1 MGILKLGDTDR
12 RSLWD
17 WSLAQEFP
25 RMSKTDNHQTAP
37 RTGLLHADQRTSPA
51 IRDKLGEQ
59 LRAMYGKPE
68 EEPLPDRLLH
78 LMRQLDQPRAGRK
91 A

>member
-1 MGILKLGDTDR
+1 
-12 RSLWD
+12 
-17 WSLAQEFP
+17 
-25 RMSKTDNHQTAP
+25 MSKTDERQSAP
-37 RTGLLHADQRTSPA
+37 RTGLLQVDQRTSPA

-78 LMRQLDQPRAGRK
+78 LMRQLGQSQSA
-91 A
+91 

>member
-1 MGILKLGDTDR
+1 MLELGDTDR

-25 RMSKTDNHQTAP
+25 RMSKIDEQPAP
-37 RTGLLHADQRTSPA
+37 RTGLLQTDHRTSPA

-68 EEPLPDRLLH
+68 EEPLPDRLLD
-78 LMRQLDQPRAGRK
+78 LIGQLGQPRSGGK
-91 A
+91 Q

>member
-1 MGILKLGDTDR
+1 
-12 RSLWD
+12 
-17 WSLAQEFP
+17 
-25 RMSKTDNHQTAP
+25 MSKTDKRQSAP

-68 EEPLPDRLLH
+68 EEPLPDQLLH
-78 LMRQLDQPRAGRK
+78 LIRQLDQPRSRGKR
-91 A
+91 

>member
-1 MGILKLGDTDR
+1 
-12 RSLWD
+12 
-17 WSLAQEFP
+17 
-25 RMSKTDNHQTAP
+25 MSKTDGYQPPP
-37 RTGLLHADQRTSPA
+37 RSGLLQADQRTSPA

-78 LMRQLDQPRAGRK
+78 LMRQLDQPRTGRK